1 MVAATF
7 TRVQARMLVPMMMM
21 IPTIV
26 MSAVPTIVMCAV
38 PRLLNQGCIRGRD
51 ADRCR
56 RRDGHGRSRFPS
68 HSN

>member
-7 TRVQARMLVPMMMM
+7 TRVQARMLVPMMM

-26 MSAVPTIVMCAV
+26 MSAMPTIVMSAV
-38 PRLLNQGCIRGRD
+38 RRLLNKGCIRGRD

-56 RRDGHGRSRFPS
+56 RGGGHGRSRFPS

>member
-7 TRVQARMLVPMMMM
+7 TGVQARMLVPMMM

-26 MSAVPTIVMCAV
+26 MSAVPTIVMSAV
-38 PRLLNQGCIRGRD
+38 RRLLNQGCIRGRD

-56 RRDGHGRSRFPS
+56 RGDGHGRSRFPS